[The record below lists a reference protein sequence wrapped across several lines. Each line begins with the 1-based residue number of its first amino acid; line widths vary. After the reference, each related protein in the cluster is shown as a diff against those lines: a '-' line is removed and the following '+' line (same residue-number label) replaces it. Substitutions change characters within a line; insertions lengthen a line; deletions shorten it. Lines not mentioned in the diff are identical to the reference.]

1 MAGEKINLDYIT
13 EYLHKLL
20 PESTEELQLLEKYA
34 LDNEVPIIHREV
46 KALLE
51 VLCLLKKPLKI
62 LEIGTAI
69 GYSASVM
76 ALSSPEDVKIT
87 SIEREPEM
95 TKLALDNITKLQLE
109 EKIRVI
115 EGDALEVLPLLSS
128 KYDIVFMDA
137 AKGYYNEFFDS
148 VINLINDGGLLIC
161 DNVLYKGMTATDDL
175 VKRRQKTIVGRMREF
190 LEMLCNHSK
199 LTTSVIPIGDG
210 VTISYYQ
217 EVGKSEKT

>member
-13 EYLHKLL
+13 EYLHKLIPDSIDGL
-20 PESTEELQLLEKYA
+20 KKLEKYA
-34 LDNEVPIIHREV
+34 KENEVPIIHKEV

-51 VLCLLKKPLKI
+51 VLCLMKKPLKI

-76 ALSSPEDVKIT
+76 ALASPNNVKIT

-95 TKLALDNITKLQLE
+95 TKCAIENIAELKLDD
-109 EKIRVI
+109 KIRVI

-148 VINLINDGGLLIC
+148 VINLLNDGAVLIC

-175 VKRRQKTIVGRMREF
+175 VKRRQKTIVGRMRDY
-190 LEMLCNHSK
+190 LIMLCNYPK

-210 VTISYYQ
+210 VTISYY
-217 EVGKSEKT
+217 SEEEKN

>member
-13 EYLHKLL
+13 EYLHKLI
-20 PESTEELQLLEKYA
+20 PESDAQLKQLEEYA
-34 LDNEVPIIHREV
+34 EMNAVPIIHREV
-46 KALLE
+46 KAMLE
-51 VLCLLKKPLKI
+51 VLCMLKKPMKI

-76 ALSSPEDVKIT
+76 AKASPEGVKIT

-95 TKLALDNITKLQLE
+95 TRLALENIKNAGLE
-109 EKIRVI
+109 ENIRVI

-128 KYDIVFMDA
+128 KYDLIFMDA

-148 VINLINDGGLLIC
+148 VINLLNDGGLLIC

-175 VKRRQKTIVGRMREF
+175 VKRRQKTIVGRMREY
-190 LEMLCNHSK
+190 LEMLCNHKK
-199 LTTSVIPIGDG
+199 LKTSVIPIGDG
-210 VTISYYQ
+210 VTISYYS
-217 EVGKSEKT
+217 EEGKF

>member
-13 EYLHKLL
+13 EYLHKLI
-20 PESTEELQLLEKYA
+20 PESGTELKKLEDYA
-34 LDNEVPIIHREV
+34 EKNAVPIIHREV
-46 KALLE
+46 KALIE
-51 VLCLLKKPLKI
+51 VLCLLKKPKKI

-76 ALSSPEDVKIT
+76 AFSSPEDVKIT

-95 TKLALDNITKLQLE
+95 TELALENIKKLNLE

-128 KYDIVFMDA
+128 KYDLIFMDA

-148 VINLINDGGLLIC
+148 VITLLNDGGLLIC
-161 DNVLYKGMTATDDL
+161 DNVLYKGMTATDEL
-175 VKRRQKTIVGRMREF
+175 VKRRQKTIVGRMREY

-210 VTISYYQ
+210 VTVSYYY
-217 EVGKSEKT
+217 EEGEK

>member
-13 EYLHKLL
+13 EYLHKLI
-20 PESTEELQLLEKYA
+20 PESTEELKVLEKYA
-34 LDNEVPIIHREV
+34 ADNEVPIIHKEV

-51 VLCLLKKPLKI
+51 VLCFMKKPLKI

-69 GYSASVM
+69 GYSASAM
-76 ALSSPEDVKIT
+76 ALASPDNVKIT

-95 TKLALDNITKLQLE
+95 TKLAVENISELKLSD
-109 EKIRVI
+109 KIRVI

-148 VINLINDGGLLIC
+148 VINLLNDGGLLIC

-175 VKRRQKTIVGRMREF
+175 VKRRQKTIVGRMREY
-190 LEMLCNHSK
+190 LEMLCNHPK
-199 LTTSVIPIGDG
+199 LATSVIPIGDG
-210 VTISYYQ
+210 VTISYYF
-217 EVGKSEKT
+217 EEGKK